1 MYRTFVAAVALLGLV
16 SAPALAATSAPAPK
30 ETKAVTQAVST
41 KAEAAKTMTV
51 KQIASTPASK
61 TQAVKAA
68 VTKHATAKTVSAK
81 VPGKKMRHLKRTA
94 SHVVRHKAIAKT
106 PATKPA
112 G

>member
-30 ETKAVTQAVST
+30 ETKAVTQTIST
-41 KAEAAKTMTV
+41 KTETAKTATA

-61 TQAVKAA
+61 TQPAK
-68 VTKHATAKTVSAK
+68 VTVAKHATAKTISAK
-81 VPGKKMRHLKRTA
+81 VPGKKMRHVKRTA
-94 SHVVRHKAIAKT
+94 SHVVRHKATAKT